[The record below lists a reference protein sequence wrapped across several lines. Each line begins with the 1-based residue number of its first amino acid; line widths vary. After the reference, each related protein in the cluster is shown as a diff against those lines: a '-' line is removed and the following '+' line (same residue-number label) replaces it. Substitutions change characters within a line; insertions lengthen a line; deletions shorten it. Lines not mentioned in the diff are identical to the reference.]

1 LRLDTIWQ
9 DDRCR
14 CLQNRKLPAVAGD
27 VPIKLVIIIEEPE
40 LTIRAIGDPERVW
53 ATAEQERLAV
63 LVGTTDVDAR
73 AAVDPFL
80 MPLLGLTIPLDG
92 YHTEIDFPLAP
103 GGIDELQW
111 KVTENAATNS
121 LAFGIDGNRLDD
133 LQRATA
139 INSNRLI
146 EPGNILSRRRCM
158 CQEDR
163 QKRNE
168 HASD

>member
-1 LRLDTIWQ
+1 MRLDTIRQ

-14 CLQNRKLPAVAGD
+14 CLQNRKLPAVVGD
-27 VPIKLVIIIEEPE
+27 VPIKLVIIVEEPE

-111 KVTENAATNS
+111 KVTENAVADGG
-121 LAFGIDGNRLDD
+121 AFGIDDNRLND
-133 LQRATA
+133 LHRAIA
-139 INSNRLI
+139 IHSDRLI
-146 EPGNILSRRRCM
+146 ESGDGFSRR
-158 CQEDR
+158 
-163 QKRNE
+163 
-168 HASD
+168 